1 MDIVYKMS
9 STDFTTALAVL
20 KLPKQTTKQV
30 KFIDLANAMNYKP
43 KKMMKGKETK
53 TLLKEG
59 STKYKEAVEAEI
71 MRRYN
76 EKKSKV
82 PIVKKQSIKTAP
94 KLAQK
99 KLVESL
105 LSKNFQK
112 FLYTY
117 DGVDNV
123 EDYRKAIKAESD
135 ALGGSVFISVPFK
148 SKTDNKILW
157 RSINPFYLKDDKT
170 FNDELESILLGNN
183 AKEGQQGSD
192 PISLDEYEP
201 MYDTF
206 SISVMSSFK
215 AKGKSDKMLF
225 KVKGIESKK
234 GFCVAESLKECGID
248 CSKYGKKPSEVRDVK
263 VLIELLKENNILS
276 VGIIANGFTINKKP
290 LDIISK
296 SGSVV
301 IKIEGKK
308 RDSLYECGKIYRD
321 DVDYVFLWGNENCK
335 HFIVYDEINE
345 HADYANKLELVDD
358 LLISY
363 CGKIISKNEVLFTPK
378 ELNTNNLLNTK
389 TPVEYVFF
397 DYETIIDFNNSSCM
411 KPYSLSILILT
422 PYELNSLE
430 EYDREGNVGA
440 IARLR
445 KDKCITFLGYDC
457 NTDFINWFME
467 YQLNKMLVFVGFNN
481 TNFDNF
487 LLLEGLLKY
496 KELNALADYGV
507 SDIFYNGSQLLN
519 FRVNGRHTT
528 FDIRKHLVGSLKKNC
543 ESFKIKCCA
552 KKDFNHDYAQQ
563 LHDEGKLLD
572 YITGNDELKEYNEFD
587 VLATAVLYKRYA
599 NALDAIPAT
608 KKYAT
613 DLYQIK
619 TIGSLIYKVFI
630 DNKKEKKFELPKL
643 DYQAYKDL
651 QKSKIA
657 GRVEMFNG
665 VQKVQER
672 LASTDVCSL
681 YPYVMSVLDCYYPC
695 GSYVD
700 EVDEYKGDDEIGFYY
715 CDIDQSCLKDKN
727 LPNIYAEKL
736 PMENDWSS
744 TNVLENYLISN
755 VMIGLLRQFGCS
767 VIVKKGFVFPDKMKS
782 CEMFGFLLEF
792 MQSKNFQDLESKKD
806 KKGLS
811 NTYNPALRETYKLL
825 MNSLSGK
832 VIEGLHTE
840 KTLDISSGAEFLKI
854 QEKATK
860 INFINAVG
868 GKMFLTYEVDAE
880 TIINQQRPIYLGVL
894 IYDYAKRYMYQNSY
908 SKIGKASLLY
918 TDTDASKFRYKDFIT
933 WKKWVDEK
941 NIQVPHWA
949 EVEKFDARY
958 ANHKIYDENSKV
970 FGSFEDELED
980 AVGDDYLFYC
990 LEKKSWL
997 YAYKKDGEWH
1007 TKYRFKGLNGSA
1019 QMLTMQEPF
1028 IKAKTI
1034 EHKAKGDKEAWNE
1047 LKYVVNPESEYDV
1060 YKYYLAHKANNIES
1074 GNEISFFDKI
1084 YTTGTAY
1091 VMCNS
1096 FRKIVKNASRGVGID
1111 DTSSFNSLMNK
1122 IQVNYMIKRIQI
1134 KSIANVYN
1142 AEETEGQE
1150 DSDCE

>member
-1 MDIVYKMS
+1 MS
-9 STDFTTALAVL
+9 STDFATALAVL
-20 KLPKQTTKQV
+20 KLPKQTDKQI

-43 KKMMKGKETK
+43 KKIMKGKETK

-59 STKYKEAVEAEI
+59 STKYKEAVQAEI
-71 MRRYN
+71 MRRFN
-76 EKKSKV
+76 EKKAKV
-82 PIVKKQSIKTAP
+82 PIVKKESIKTAP

-123 EDYRKAIKAESD
+123 EDYRKVIKTESD

-148 SKTDNKILW
+148 SKSDNKILW
-157 RSINPFYLKDDKT
+157 RSINPYYLKDDKT

-234 GFCVAESLKECGID
+234 GFCVAESLKEAGYD
-248 CSKYGKKPSEVRDVK
+248 CTKYGKKPSELRDVK
-263 VLIELLKENNILS
+263 VLIDLIRDNNLDIA
-276 VGIIANGFTINKKP
+276 VVANGFTINKKP
-290 LDIISK
+290 LDIIAK
-296 SGSVV
+296 SGSIT

-308 RDSLYECGKIYRD
+308 RDMFYECGKVYKD
-321 DVDYVFLWGNENCK
+321 DVDYVFLCGNENRK
-335 HFIVYDEINE
+335 HYIVYDEINE
-345 HADYANKLELVDD
+345 HADYADKLELEDD

-363 CGKIISKNEVLFTPK
+363 CGKIISKNAVLFTPK

-411 KPYSLSILILT
+411 KAYSLSILILT
-422 PYELNSLE
+422 PFELNDLE
-430 EYDREGNVGA
+430 LFDREGKTKE
-440 IARLR
+440 IAELR
-445 KDKCITFLGYDC
+445 KRKCITFLGYDC
-457 NTDFINWFME
+457 NTKFIEWFME
-467 YQLNKMLVFVGFNN
+467 YQLDKMLVFVGFNN

-487 LLLEGLLKY
+487 LMLEGLLKY
-496 KELNALADYGV
+496 KELNTLADYGV

-563 LHDEGKLLD
+563 LHDENKLVE
-572 YITGNDELKEYNEFD
+572 YITG
-587 VLATAVLYKRYA
+587 T
-599 NALDAIPAT
+599 
-608 KKYAT
+608 
-613 DLYQIK
+613 
-619 TIGSLIYKVFI
+619 LIYKVFI

-643 DYQAYKDL
+643 DYQVYKDL

-695 GSYVD
+695 GE
-700 EVDEYKGDDEIGFYY
+700 EVEEVNEYKGDDEIGFYY
-715 CDIDQSCLKDKN
+715 CDIDQSILKEKN

-744 TNVLENYLISN
+744 SNVLENYLISN

-767 VIVKKGFVFPDKMKS
+767 VVVKKGFVFPNKMKS
-782 CEMFGFLLEF
+782 CEMFSFLLEF
-792 MQSKNFQDLESKKD
+792 MQSKNYQDLESKKE
-806 KKGLS
+806 KKGVK
-811 NTYNPALRETYKLL
+811 NEYNPALRETYKLL

-840 KTLDISSGAEFLKI
+840 KTIDISSGAEFLKI

-894 IYDYAKRYMYQNSY
+894 IYDYAKRYMFQNSY
-908 SKIGKASLLY
+908 SKIGKANLLY
-918 TDTDASKFRYKDFIT
+918 TDTDASKFRYRDFIT
-933 WKKWVDEK
+933 WKKWVDDN
-941 NIQVPHWA
+941 NIQVPHWT

-958 ANHKIYDENSKV
+958 ANHKIYDANSKV

-1007 TKYRFKGLNGSA
+1007 SKYRFKGLNGSA

-1028 IKAKTI
+1028 ITTKTI

-1047 LKYVVNPESEYDV
+1047 IKYVVKPESEYDV
-1060 YKYYLAHKANNIES
+1060 YKYYLAHKQNNIES
-1074 GNEISFFDKI
+1074 GNEINFFEKI

-1091 VMCNS
+1091 IMCNS
-1096 FRKIVKNASRGVGID
+1096 FRKIVKNASRNVAMD
-1111 DTSSFNSLMNK
+1111 DTSSFNNLMNK

-1142 AEETEGQE
+1142 AEETDGQE
-1150 DSDCE
+1150 DDSDCE